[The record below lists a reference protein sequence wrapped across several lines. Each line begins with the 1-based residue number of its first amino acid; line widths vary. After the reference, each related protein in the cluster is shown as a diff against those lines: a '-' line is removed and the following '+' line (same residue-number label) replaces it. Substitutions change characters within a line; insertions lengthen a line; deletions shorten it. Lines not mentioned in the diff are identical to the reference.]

1 MHRLP
6 PEAAP
11 LHCGVRT
18 FALSLHAT
26 WRCRSSLRC
35 CTSSWPIPVEP
46 AVRRRIE
53 RGAARGALG
62 LDEAAAGA
70 LPAADWLVQRS
81 RRRWLATADDGR
93 CVFLEDRGSCGL
105 QRGLGETA
113 QPVSCREFPR
123 LAVIEERGVSLSL
136 THYCPSAAAL
146 LFDALTPLTRV
157 TDAAAFPPQR
167 AYEGLDVRGVV
178 APWLRPGVWLDPEAR
193 DVFELQTLAR
203 LDRDTSPE
211 LALAA
216 LRAGVVAA
224 SRWRPADGPLAAHL
238 ERALGGAEAATADDL
253 TPAAAVAALRA
264 IDACAPRGL
273 RDAPVDERTAAAWAA
288 ADAAGVAPAW
298 ASFARP
304 LRAWLAARLMASWV
318 LWQGDGLLATVRA
331 LELGLLA
338 LRALCARESAR
349 AGRALDRALL
359 TAAIGEADLRLVQR
373 ADPRA
378 LARRASAPWSA

>member
-6 PEAAP
+6 PDAAP
-11 LHCGVRT
+11 VHCGVRT

-46 AVRRRIE
+46 VVRRRIE
-53 RGAARGALG
+53 RGAAHGG
-62 LDEAAAGA
+62 LVFDAAAAGA
-70 LPAADWLVQRS
+70 LAAADWLVPRG
-81 RRRWLATADDGR
+81 RRRWLATAADGR
-93 CVFLEDRGSCGL
+93 CVFLEGRGTCGL
-105 QRGLGETA
+105 QRGLGEAA

-146 LFDALTPLTRV
+146 LFDAATPLARV

-193 DVFELQTLAR
+193 DVFELQALAR
-203 LDRDTSPE
+203 IDREASPE
-211 LALAA
+211 AALAA

-224 SRWRPADGPLAAHL
+224 SRWRPADGPLAAHV
-238 ERALGGAEAATADDL
+238 ERALGSADAAAAAGVM
-253 TPAAAVAALRA
+253 PAAALAALRV
-264 IDACAPRGL
+264 IDRCAPRGL
-273 RDAPVDERTAAAWAA
+273 RDAPVDEPTAAAWAA
-288 ADAAGVAPAW
+288 ADEAWVAPAW

-318 LWQGDGLLATVRA
+318 LWQGDGIAATVRA

-338 LRALCARESAR
+338 LRALCARETAQ

-359 TAAIGEADLRLVQR
+359 TTAIGETDLRLVQR

-378 LARRASAPWSA
+378 LARAASAPSSA

>member
-18 FALSLHAT
+18 FALSLHAP

-46 AVRRRIE
+46 AVRRQIE
-53 RGAARGALG
+53 RGAARGALVF
-62 LDEAAAGA
+62 DEAAAGA
-70 LPAADWLVQRS
+70 LPAADWLVQRG
-81 RRRWLATADDGR
+81 RRRWLATTDDGR
-93 CVFLEDRGSCGL
+93 CVFLEDRGCCGL
-105 QRGLGETA
+105 QRGLGEAA

-123 LAVIEERGVSLSL
+123 LAVIEARGVSLSL

-146 LFDALTPLTRV
+146 LFDALTPLARA

-193 DVFELQTLAR
+193 DVFELQALAL

-211 LALAA
+211 AALAA
-216 LRAGVVAA
+216 LRTGVADA
-224 SRWRPADGPLAAHL
+224 SRWRPADGALAAHV
-238 ERALGGAEAATADDL
+238 ERTLGAAEVATAEDL
-253 TPAAAVAALRA
+253 TPAAALAALRA
-264 IDACAPRGL
+264 IDGCAPRGL
-273 RDAPVDERTAAAWAA
+273 GDTPVDERAAAWAA
-288 ADAAGVAPAW
+288 ADALWVDPVW

-318 LWQGDGLLATVRA
+318 LWQGDGLKATVRA

-338 LRALCARESAR
+338 LRALCARETAQAR
-349 AGRALDRALL
+349 RPLDRALL
-359 TAAIGEADLRLVQR
+359 TAALGEADLRLVQR

-378 LARRASAPWSA
+378 LAREASAPSSP